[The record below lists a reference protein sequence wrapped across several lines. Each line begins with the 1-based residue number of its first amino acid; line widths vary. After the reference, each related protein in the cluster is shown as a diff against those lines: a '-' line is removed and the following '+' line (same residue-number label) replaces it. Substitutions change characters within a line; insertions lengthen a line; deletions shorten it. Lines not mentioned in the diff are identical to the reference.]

1 MTHFL
6 VLLLA
11 LLIGVVAG
19 LRALTA
25 PAVVAWAA
33 MLDWINLDGTWAEWV
48 GHPITVAVLTIL
60 AVGELITDQLPKTPS
75 RKTAMQFAARLIT
88 GGFSGAVIGTAWGYP
103 WGGLGAGLIGA
114 VLGTLG
120 GYEARR
126 RLAAANAGHDL
137 PVALVEDVVAV
148 LGGLAVAALTSVV

>member
-33 MLDWINLDGTWAEWV
+33 MLDWINLDGTWAQWL
-48 GHPITVAVLTIL
+48 GHPITVAVLTVL
-60 AVGELITDQLPKTPS
+60 AVGELNTDKLPKTPS
-75 RKTAMQFAARLIT
+75 RKTPMQFVARLLHGKPVNHLRVSRRRWINVY
-88 GGFSGAVIGTAWGYP
+88 GCQVV
-103 WGGLGAGLIGA
+103 GLIDRCACVDRDG
-114 VLGTLG
+114 VK
-120 GYEARR
+120 
-126 RLAAANAGHDL
+126 
-137 PVALVEDVVAV
+137 
-148 LGGLAVAALTSVV
+148 